1 MHDER
6 YVHVRQRAEAYEAWY
21 EKERVCAHIAGNCRE
36 EAEKILAQA
45 DRLMAHTFSF
55 EDRWDMEPCSEP
67 FTLKEMIW
75 DRSPNGVPE
84 WIFMLNRHEYMNK
97 LLIAGWLTGDKAY
110 VEKLKWFLFHW
121 IQANP
126 ILPEGTVTTRTI
138 DTGIRCMSWQ
148 YLLLHLLGEGLM
160 EEREAAGILESMKEQ
175 FASLRKRYI
184 GKYTL
189 SNWGVLQTASI
200 CNGYLWFHEYLPSD
214 GTEDWAWQELERQI
228 GLQVLDDGAHW
239 EQSMM
244 YHMEVL
250 LACMKLLASCRAW
263 VRIEN
268 RTEFWRDTDW
278 LEKAVDRMSRYVL
291 FASGPDHLQI
301 AQCDSDVTDVRDVMV
316 KAAVLTGDGRYR
328 YAGYDTADLDSAWM
342 FGSAGVTG
350 YSAMAGRK
358 PESLSLAAADAGHI
372 FFRSSW
378 EEDSH
383 FTYMKCGPLGSGHGH
398 ADLTHISLHYRGCPI
413 LVDSGRYSYVEEEPL
428 RPFLKSAQA
437 HNVCVIDGE
446 SHGRP
451 RGSWGYD
458 SFGQSFKNYYR
469 EQGPVHY
476 GEMAYHGCLM
486 SGAHYLVIRK
496 VMAVDQGIWMI
507 VNDIRCDGGH
517 EVKEYYHLD
526 SAVQGT
532 PIGTGTDGAGEC
544 WRLCSGGY
552 DAMTVLGSRPFEAVP
567 CVISK
572 QYNQKEKSTCLVR
585 KTGFTDRITDWTC
598 LFGEGTEAEKTQVF
612 QYGSSRPETEEQV
625 TAMSFCLSPD
635 ESWDFLVW
643 NQETWQGGK
652 IHDCRGVPVYAK
664 AAAIHTIKGNTTLY
678 RLRI

>member
-75 DRSPNGVPE
+75 DRSPNGDPE

-328 YAGYDTADLDSAWM
+328 DAGYDTADLDSAWM

-532 PIGTGTDGAGEC
+532 PMGTGTDGAGEC

-664 AAAIHTIKGNTTLY
+664 AAAIHTINGNTTLY

>member
-75 DRSPNGVPE
+75 DRSPNGDPE

-437 HNVCVIDGE
+437 HNGCDTDGE

-451 RGSWGYD
+451 RGSWSDD
-458 SFGQSFKNYYR
+458 SYGQNIKNYYR

-532 PIGTGTDGAGEC
+532 PMGTGTDGAGEC

-664 AAAIHTIKGNTTLY
+664 AAAIHTINGNTTLY

>member
-1 MHDER
+1 MHEGR
-6 YVHVRQRAEAYEAWY
+6 YVHVRQRAEAYAAWY
-21 EKERVCAHIAGNCRE
+21 DKERVSAYMAGHCRE
-36 EAEKILAQA
+36 EAEQILAQA
-45 DRLMAHTFSF
+45 DRLMTHTFSF
-55 EDRWDMEPCSEP
+55 EDRWDMEPCREP
-67 FTLKEMIW
+67 FTLKEMVW
-75 DRSPNGVPE
+75 DRSPNGDPE

-97 LLIAGWLTGDKAY
+97 LLIAVWLTGDKAY
-110 VEKLKWFLFHW
+110 AEKLKWFLFHW

-148 YLLLHLLGEGLM
+148 YLLLHLLGEGFL
-160 EEREAAGILESMKEQ
+160 EEKEAGEILESMKDQ

-189 SNWGVLQTASI
+189 SNWGVLQTTSI
-200 CNGYLWFHEYLPSD
+200 CSGYLWFPEYLPSD

-228 GLQVLDDGAHW
+228 RLQVLDDGAHW

-263 VRIEN
+263 RRIEN
-268 RTEFWRDTDW
+268 RPDVWRDIGW

-291 FASGPDHLQI
+291 FASGPDHFQI

-316 KAAVLTGDGRYR
+316 KAAVLTGDGRYK
-328 YAGYDTADLDSAWM
+328 YGGYDTADLDSAWM
-342 FGSAGVTG
+342 LGSAGIAG

-358 PESLSLAAADAGHI
+358 PESLSLDAADAGHI

-383 FTYMKCGPLGSGHGH
+383 FTYLTCGPLGSGHGH
-398 ADLTHISLHYRGCPI
+398 ADMTHISVHYRGRPI
-413 LVDSGRYSYVEEEPL
+413 LVDSGRYSYMEKEPL

-458 SFGQSFKNYYR
+458 SYGQCFKNYYR

-476 GEMAYHGCLM
+476 GEMAYHGCLK
-486 SGAHYLVIRK
+486 SGAQYLVIRK

-507 VNDIRCDGGH
+507 VNDIRCNGSH

-532 PIGTGTDGAGEC
+532 PMGTDGTGEC
-544 WRLCSGGY
+544 WRLCFGE
-552 DAMTVLGSRPFEAVP
+552 DEAMRIMGSRPFEAAP

-572 QYNQKEKSTCLVR
+572 QYNQKEKSTCLVKR
-585 KTGFTDRITDWTC
+585 TSFTDRVTDWTC
-598 LFGEGTEAEKTQVF
+598 MIGGGAEAKIPRVF
-612 QYGSSRPETEEQV
+612 QYGSSWPEPKEQV
-625 TAMSFCLSPD
+625 TAMSFSISPE

-652 IHDCRGVPVYAK
+652 IHYCNGVPVYAK
-664 AAAIHTIKGNTTLY
+664 AAAIHIINGNTTLY

>member
-21 EKERVCAHIAGNCRE
+21 EKEHVCAHIAGNCRE

-75 DRSPNGVPE
+75 DRSPNGDPE

-532 PIGTGTDGAGEC
+532 PMGTGTDGAGEC

-585 KTGFTDRITDWTC
+585 KTGFIDRITDWTC

>member
-55 EDRWDMEPCSEP
+55 EDRWDMEPCSET

-75 DRSPNGVPE
+75 DRSPNGDPE

-532 PIGTGTDGAGEC
+532 PMGTGTDGAGEC

-664 AAAIHTIKGNTTLY
+664 AAAIHTINGNTTLY

>member
-6 YVHVRQRAEAYEAWY
+6 YVHVRKRAEAYGARY
-21 EKERVCAHIAGNCRE
+21 EKERVCAHIAGSCRE

-45 DRLMAHTFSF
+45 DRLMANTFSF
-55 EDRWDMEPCSEP
+55 EDRWDMEPCREP
-67 FTLKEMIW
+67 FTLEEMIW
-75 DRSPNGVPE
+75 DRSPNGDPE

-110 VEKLKWFLFHW
+110 VEKLKWFLLHW

-160 EEREAAGILESMKEQ
+160 EEREAAVILASMKEQ
-175 FASLRKRYI
+175 FASMRKRYI

-189 SNWGVLQTASI
+189 SNWGVLQTVSI

-250 LACMKLLASCRAW
+250 LACMKLLASCRAR

-268 RTEFWRDTDW
+268 RREFWRNTDW

-291 FASGPDHLQI
+291 FATGPDHLQI

-328 YAGYDTADLDSAWM
+328 YGGYETADLDSAWM
-342 FGSAGVTG
+342 LGNAGITG
-350 YSAMAGRK
+350 YSAMTARK
-358 PESLSLAAADAGHI
+358 PERLSLDAADAGHI
-372 FFRSSW
+372 YFRSSW

-398 ADLTHISLHYRGCPI
+398 ADMTHISLHYRGRPI

-458 SFGQSFKNYYR
+458 GFGQSFKNYYR

-486 SGAHYLVIRK
+486 SGEHYLVIRK

-507 VNDIRCDGGH
+507 VNDIRCDGRH
-517 EVKEYYHLD
+517 EVEEYYHLD
-526 SAVQGT
+526 SAVQGS
-532 PIGTGTDGAGEC
+532 PMATGTDGIGEC
-544 WRLCSGGY
+544 WRLRSGG
-552 DAMTVLGSRPFEAVP
+552 DDGMMVLGSRPFEAVP

-572 QYNQKEKSTCLVR
+572 EYNQKEKSTCLIK

-598 LFGEGTEAEKTQVF
+598 LFGEGTEAEKAQVF

-652 IHDCRGVPVYAK
+652 IHDCKGVPVYAK
-664 AAAIHTIKGNTTLY
+664 AAAIHTINGNTTLY

>member
-1 MHDER
+1 
-6 YVHVRQRAEAYEAWY
+6 
-21 EKERVCAHIAGNCRE
+21 
-36 EAEKILAQA
+36 
-45 DRLMAHTFSF
+45 
-55 EDRWDMEPCSEP
+55 
-67 FTLKEMIW
+67 
-75 DRSPNGVPE
+75 
-84 WIFMLNRHEYMNK
+84 MLNRHEYMNK

-121 IQANP
+121 VQANP

-244 YHMEVL
+244 YHVEVL

-544 WRLCSGGY
+544 WRLCSGGD

>member
-21 EKERVCAHIAGNCRE
+21 EKEHVCAHIAGNCRE

-55 EDRWDMEPCSEP
+55 EDRWDMEPCREP

-75 DRSPNGVPE
+75 DRSPNGDPE

-532 PIGTGTDGAGEC
+532 PHWDRNGRGRGMLE
-544 WRLCSGGY
+544 
-552 DAMTVLGSRPFEAVP
+552 TVFR
-567 CVISK
+567 
-572 QYNQKEKSTCLVR
+572 
-585 KTGFTDRITDWTC
+585 
-598 LFGEGTEAEKTQVF
+598 
-612 QYGSSRPETEEQV
+612 
-625 TAMSFCLSPD
+625 
-635 ESWDFLVW
+635 
-643 NQETWQGGK
+643 
-652 IHDCRGVPVYAK
+652 RG
-664 AAAIHTIKGNTTLY
+664 
-678 RLRI
+678 

>member
-21 EKERVCAHIAGNCRE
+21 EKEHVCAHIAGNCRE

-55 EDRWDMEPCSEP
+55 EDRWDMEPCREP

-75 DRSPNGVPE
+75 DRSPNGDPE

-437 HNVCVIDGE
+437 HNVCVIEGE
-446 SHGRP
+446 SHGSP

-544 WRLCSGGY
+544 WRLCSGGD

-664 AAAIHTIKGNTTLY
+664 AAAIHTINGNTTLY

>member
-21 EKERVCAHIAGNCRE
+21 EKEHVCAHIAGNCRE

-55 EDRWDMEPCSEP
+55 EDRWDMEPCREP

-75 DRSPNGVPE
+75 DRSPNGDPE

-458 SFGQSFKNYYR
+458 SFGQSFKNY
-469 EQGPVHY
+469 
-476 GEMAYHGCLM
+476 
-486 SGAHYLVIRK
+486 
-496 VMAVDQGIWMI
+496 
-507 VNDIRCDGGH
+507 
-517 EVKEYYHLD
+517 
-526 SAVQGT
+526 
-532 PIGTGTDGAGEC
+532 
-544 WRLCSGGY
+544 
-552 DAMTVLGSRPFEAVP
+552 
-567 CVISK
+567 
-572 QYNQKEKSTCLVR
+572 
-585 KTGFTDRITDWTC
+585 
-598 LFGEGTEAEKTQVF
+598 
-612 QYGSSRPETEEQV
+612 
-625 TAMSFCLSPD
+625 
-635 ESWDFLVW
+635 
-643 NQETWQGGK
+643 
-652 IHDCRGVPVYAK
+652 
-664 AAAIHTIKGNTTLY
+664 
-678 RLRI
+678 

>member
-67 FTLKEMIW
+67 ITLKEMIW
-75 DRSPNGVPE
+75 DRSPNGDPE

-532 PIGTGTDGAGEC
+532 PMGTGTDGAGEC

-664 AAAIHTIKGNTTLY
+664 AAAIHTINGNTTLY
-678 RLRI
+678 RLMI

>member
-55 EDRWDMEPCSEP
+55 EDRWDMEPCREP

-75 DRSPNGVPE
+75 DRSPNGDPE

-532 PIGTGTDGAGEC
+532 PMGTGTDGAGEC
-544 WRLCSGGY
+544 WRLCSGGD

-652 IHDCRGVPVYAK
+652 MYLCNGIPIYAK
-664 AAAIHTIKGNTTLY
+664 AAALHCRNGNTTLY
-678 RLRI
+678 RLRN

>member
-6 YVHVRQRAEAYEAWY
+6 YVHVRKRAEAYGAWY
-21 EKERVCAHIAGNCRE
+21 EKERVCAHIAGSCRE
-36 EAEKILAQA
+36 EAETILAQA
-45 DRLMAHTFSF
+45 DRLMVHTFSF
-55 EDRWDMEPCSEP
+55 EDRWDMEPCREP
-67 FTLKEMIW
+67 FTLEEMIW
-75 DRSPNGVPE
+75 DRSPNGDPE

-110 VEKLKWFLFHW
+110 VEKLKWFLLHW

-160 EEREAAGILESMKEQ
+160 EEREAAVILASMKEQ
-175 FASLRKRYI
+175 FASMRKRYI

-189 SNWGVLQTASI
+189 SNWGVLQTVSI

-250 LACMKLLASCRAW
+250 LACMKLLASCRAR

-268 RTEFWRDTDW
+268 RREFWRNTDW

-291 FASGPDHLQI
+291 FATGPDHLQI

-328 YAGYDTADLDSAWM
+328 YGGYETADLDSTWLL
-342 FGSAGVTG
+342 GNAGVTG
-350 YSAMAGRK
+350 YSAMTARK
-358 PESLSLAAADAGHI
+358 PERLSLDAADAGHI
-372 FFRSSW
+372 YFRSSW

-398 ADLTHISLHYRGCPI
+398 ADLTHISLHYRGRPI

-486 SGAHYLVIRK
+486 SGEHYLVIRK

-507 VNDIRCDGGH
+507 VNDIRCDGRH
-517 EVKEYYHLD
+517 EVEEYYHLD
-526 SAVQGT
+526 SAVQGS
-532 PIGTGTDGAGEC
+532 PMGTGTEGTGEC
-544 WRLCSGGY
+544 WRLCSGG
-552 DAMTVLGSRPFEAVP
+552 DGGMTMLGSRPFEAVP

-572 QYNQKEKSTCLVR
+572 EYNQKEKSTCLV
-585 KTGFTDRITDWTC
+585 KKNGFTDRITDWTC
-598 LFGEGTEAEKTQVF
+598 LFGEGTEAEKAQVF

-652 IHDCRGVPVYAK
+652 IHDCKGVPVYAK
-664 AAAIHTIKGNTTLY
+664 AAAIHTINGNTTLY

>member
-21 EKERVCAHIAGNCRE
+21 EKEHVCAHIAGNCRE

-55 EDRWDMEPCSEP
+55 EDRWDMEPCREP

-75 DRSPNGVPE
+75 DRSPNGDPE

-544 WRLCSGGY
+544 WRLCSGGD

-635 ESWDFLVW
+635 ESWDFLVC

-664 AAAIHTIKGNTTLY
+664 AAAIHTINGNTTLY

>member
-55 EDRWDMEPCSEP
+55 EDRWDMEPCREP

-75 DRSPNGVPE
+75 DRSPNGDPE

-138 DTGIRCMSWQ
+138 DTGIRCMCWQ

-532 PIGTGTDGAGEC
+532 PMGTGTDGAGEC
-544 WRLCSGGY
+544 WRLCSGGD

-598 LFGEGTEAEKTQVF
+598 LFGEGTEARKPRF
-612 QYGSSRPETEEQV
+612 SSTE
-625 TAMSFCLSPD
+625 
-635 ESWDFLVW
+635 
-643 NQETWQGGK
+643 
-652 IHDCRGVPVYAK
+652 
-664 AAAIHTIKGNTTLY
+664 AAGRRRRN
-678 RLRI
+678 R

>member
-21 EKERVCAHIAGNCRE
+21 EKEHVCAHIAGNCRE

-55 EDRWDMEPCSEP
+55 EDRWDMEPCREP

-75 DRSPNGVPE
+75 DRSPNGDPE
-84 WIFMLNRHEYMNK
+84 WIFMLNRHEYGNK
-97 LLIAGWLTGDKAY
+97 LLIAGGLTGDEAY

-544 WRLCSGGY
+544 WRLCSGGD

-664 AAAIHTIKGNTTLY
+664 AAAIHTINGNTTLY

>member
-21 EKERVCAHIAGNCRE
+21 EKEHVCAHIAGNCRE

-55 EDRWDMEPCSEP
+55 EDRWDMEPCREP

-75 DRSPNGVPE
+75 DRSPNGDPE

-451 RGSWGYD
+451 RVSWGYD

-544 WRLCSGGY
+544 WRLCSGGD

>member
-21 EKERVCAHIAGNCRE
+21 EKEHVCAHIAGNCRE

-55 EDRWDMEPCSEP
+55 EDRWDMEPCCEP

-75 DRSPNGVPE
+75 DRSPNGDPE
-84 WIFMLNRHEYMNK
+84 WILMLNRHEYMNK

-148 YLLLHLLGEGLM
+148 YLLLHLLGESLM

-328 YAGYDTADLDSAWM
+328 YAGYDTADLDSAWI

-413 LVDSGRYSYVEEEPL
+413 LVDSGRYSYVEKEPL

-486 SGAHYLVIRK
+486 SGEHYLVIRK

-532 PIGTGTDGAGEC
+532 PMGIGTDGAGEC
-544 WRLCSGGY
+544 WRLCSGGD

-635 ESWDFLVW
+635 EYWDFLMW

-664 AAAIHTIKGNTTLY
+664 AAAIHTINGNTTLY

>member
-75 DRSPNGVPE
+75 DRSPNGDPE

-486 SGAHYLVIRK
+486 SGEHYLVIRK

-532 PIGTGTDGAGEC
+532 PMGTGTDGAGEC

>member
-55 EDRWDMEPCSEP
+55 EDRWDMEPCREP

-75 DRSPNGVPE
+75 DRSPNGDPE

-138 DTGIRCMSWQ
+138 DTGIRCMCWQ

-532 PIGTGTDGAGEC
+532 PMGTGTDGAGEC
-544 WRLCSGGY
+544 WRLCSGGD

-585 KTGFTDRITDWTC
+585 KPDLQTASQTGPVC
-598 LFGEGTEAEKTQVF
+598 LEKGQRLENPGFPVRKQPAGDGGTGDGHELLPLA
-612 QYGSSRPETEEQV
+612 G
-625 TAMSFCLSPD
+625 
-635 ESWDFLVW
+635 
-643 NQETWQGGK
+643 
-652 IHDCRGVPVYAK
+652 
-664 AAAIHTIKGNTTLY
+664 
-678 RLRI
+678 

>member
-75 DRSPNGVPE
+75 DRSPNGDPE

-214 GTEDWAWQELERQI
+214 GTEGWAWQELERQI

-532 PIGTGTDGAGEC
+532 PMGTGTDGAGEC

-664 AAAIHTIKGNTTLY
+664 AAAIHTINGNTTLY

>member
-21 EKERVCAHIAGNCRE
+21 EKEHVCAHIAGNCRE

-55 EDRWDMEPCSEP
+55 EDRWDMEPCREP

-75 DRSPNGVPE
+75 DRSPNGDPE

-486 SGAHYLVIRK
+486 SGAHSLVIRK

-544 WRLCSGGY
+544 WRLCSGGD

>member
-21 EKERVCAHIAGNCRE
+21 EKEHVCAHIAGNCRE

-55 EDRWDMEPCSEP
+55 EDRWDMEPCREP

-75 DRSPNGVPE
+75 DRSPNGDPE

-372 FFRSSW
+372 FFRSRW

-544 WRLCSGGY
+544 WRLCSGGD